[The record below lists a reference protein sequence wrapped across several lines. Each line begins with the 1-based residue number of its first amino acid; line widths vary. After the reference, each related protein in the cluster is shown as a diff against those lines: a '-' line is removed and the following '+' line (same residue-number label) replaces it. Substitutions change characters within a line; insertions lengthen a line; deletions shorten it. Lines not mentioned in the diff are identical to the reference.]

1 MNIVLFSHPFF
12 LRHLSMRRYMNL
24 LSVGL
29 IKKGHK
35 VENWFPKTILFKI
48 PLPLALRKWLGY
60 IDQYIIFPV
69 TIINRIRKCSDDTL
83 FVFTDNSL
91 GPWMPLVANRKHV
104 IHCHDFLAQRSA
116 MGEILENPV
125 SWTGKKYQAY
135 IRRGLI
141 KGKNF
146 ISVSQKT
153 REDLH
158 GILPF
163 KPLLSEVVY
172 NGLSESFM
180 PLEYTEVRRR
190 LGREINIDLSSGYIL
205 HVGGN
210 QWYKN
215 RSGVIAIYNTWRATY
230 NNKLPLLMV
239 GEAPDPDLLNDTEKT
254 FFKDS
259 IHFLTSLEDESVHL
273 CYAGASVFLFP
284 SLEEGFGWPIVEA
297 MASGCPVITT
307 RQAPITEVGGEAAC
321 YISRQPSD
329 QKYLPNWE
337 TEGSEMMEKVIKLSP
352 AERKKLVESGLLNA
366 KKFDADISLDKIES
380 IYKSVFNSYINS

>member
-1 MNIVLFSHPFF
+1 
-12 LRHLSMRRYMNL
+12 MRRYTNL
-24 LSVGL
+24 LSEGL
-29 IKKGHK
+29 ITKGHQ
-35 VENWFPKTILFKI
+35 VENWFPKAILFNI

-60 IDQYIIFPV
+60 IDQYIIFSV
-69 TIINRIRKCSDDTL
+69 IVSNRIRKCSDDTL

-91 GPWMPLVANRKHV
+91 GPWMPLVAGRKHV

-116 MGEILENPV
+116 MGGIIENPV

-158 GILPF
+158 GILPG

-172 NGLSESFM
+172 NGLSKFFRPQE
-180 PLEYTEVRRR
+180 PLTVR
-190 LGREINIDLSSGYIL
+190 NILSRKIKVDLSSGYIL

-239 GEAPDPDLLNDTEKT
+239 GEVPGLDLLNYVEKT

-259 IHFLTSLEDESVHL
+259 IHFLTSLEDELVYL

-307 RQAPITEVGGEAAC
+307 LQAPITEVGGDAAC
-321 YISRQPSD
+321 YISRRPTD
-329 QKYLPNWE
+329 QKYWPNWE
-337 TEGSEMMEKVIKLSP
+337 TEGSEMVEKVIRLSP
-352 AERKKLVESGLLNA
+352 VERKKLVESGLLNA

-380 IYKSVFNSYINS
+380 IYKSVLNSYINS